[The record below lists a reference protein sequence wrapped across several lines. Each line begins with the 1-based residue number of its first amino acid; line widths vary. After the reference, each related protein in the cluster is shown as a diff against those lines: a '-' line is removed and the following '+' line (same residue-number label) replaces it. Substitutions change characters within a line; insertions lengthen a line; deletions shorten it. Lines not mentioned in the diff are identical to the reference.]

1 MNYRLSTMNF
11 KTAEQIRHEYQNTD
25 IKQCALAE
33 KYNTSQRTI
42 SMIVN
47 NKSFMPKEIRPN
59 PRVLYKM
66 QLQKVILWVTPEDL
80 PTVMSYD
87 KTRIKP

>member
-1 MNYRLSTMNF
+1 MNF
-11 KTAEQIRHEYQNTD
+11 RTAELIREEYQNTN
-25 IKQCALAE
+25 IRQFQLAK
-33 KYNTSQRTI
+33 KYDTSQRTV

>member
-1 MNYRLSTMNF
+1 MNL
-11 KTAEQIRHEYQNTD
+11 KTAEQIRHEYHTTD

-33 KYNTSQRTI
+33 KYNTNQRTI
-42 SMIVN
+42 SRIVKN
-47 NKSFMPKEIRPN
+47 ESFMPKEIRPN

-66 QLQKVILWVTPEDL
+66 QLRKVILWVTPEDL

-87 KTRIKP
+87 KTRIRP